1 MPKYRVIRYYHG
13 SATYEVEAAN
23 EGAALE
29 EADDQRQEESAE
41 EFFRNRL
48 ILDFTDSNI
57 EEDKE
62 G

>member
-29 EADDQRQEESAE
+29 AVETQLQAESDE

-62 G
+62 D